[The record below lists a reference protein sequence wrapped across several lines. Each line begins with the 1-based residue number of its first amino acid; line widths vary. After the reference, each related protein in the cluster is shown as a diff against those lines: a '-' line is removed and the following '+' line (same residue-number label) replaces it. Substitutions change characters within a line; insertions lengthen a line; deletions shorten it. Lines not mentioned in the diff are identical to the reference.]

1 MKVLSLFDGMACGRI
16 ALEQLGIP
24 VEKYYASEIDKYAIQ
39 VAQANYPD
47 IIQVG
52 DVCDLDPK
60 DYMDVDLIQGGSPC
74 QGFSM
79 AGKQLA
85 FDDPRSALFFEFIR
99 LLKAIKP
106 KYFLLENVKMKKE
119 FLQIISEQV
128 SACYP
133 EIIFGIEPIFIN
145 SSLLSAQ
152 SRQRY
157 YWTNIPGI
165 KQPEDRGIVL
175 KDILEDNFESDR
187 DKSYCIDANYSK
199 TGAKPHHYKDKYR
212 RQLVN
217 KPIKVGMNVEEVKI
231 RKHEVDEKAL
241 QKLLRSAKKE
251 SKKTMKDIA
260 KECNVALTKAEHWF
274 RTDSSFAI
282 PKDTVWIKLKFV
294 LGITTNKFDKALL
307 EFEYRDGVFESTQ
320 RVYSDQGKSP
330 TLTASNKEQ
339 MIETKPKM
347 VGRDNTPGHD
357 ILKRVYSEDGKSP
370 TITAHAGKG
379 TVPKVETRPK
389 QVGIAHHKNGKPLPS
404 WGGTNKV
411 YGQHGKSPTI
421 MAAAGMGGNREPK
434 VETKPKQVGVAVDI
448 KGHDQIK
455 RVYSPEGKSPTV
467 TTCGGGHREPKV
479 VTGGAFRGRAYD
491 KDGKRMD
498 KDGVSV
504 ANKTKQMLE
513 LRKDAKSNAITTVGK
528 DSVVAHEDLT
538 WRKLTPLECERLQ
551 TVPDN
556 YTNHVSNT
564 QRYKMLGNGWTVEVI
579 KHIYQ
584 NMELEY

>member
-1 MKVLSLFDGMACGRI
+1 
-16 ALEQLGIP
+16 
-24 VEKYYASEIDKYAIQ
+24 
-39 VAQANYPD
+39 
-47 IIQVG
+47 
-52 DVCDLDPK
+52 
-60 DYMDVDLIQGGSPC
+60 MDVDLMLGGSPC
-74 QGFSM
+74 QGFSF

-106 KYFLLENVKMKKE
+106 KYFLLENVRMKKE
-119 FLQIISEQV
+119 FLQVISEQV

-133 EIIFGIEPIFIN
+133 EITFGIEPIFIN

-157 YWTNIPGI
+157 YWTNIPNI
-165 KQPEDRGIVL
+165 QQPEDRGIVL
-175 KDILEDNFESDR
+175 KDILEDDFSSER
-187 DKSYCIDANYSK
+187 DKAHCIDANYFK
-199 TGAKPHHYKDKYR
+199 GASVEQYKKKHR

-251 SKKTMKDIA
+251 SKKTIKDIA
-260 KECNVALTKAEHWF
+260 KECNVPLTKAEHWF

-294 LGITTNKFDKALL
+294 LGITTNKFDKSLL
-307 EFEYRDGVFESTQ
+307 EFEYRDGVYESTQ

-330 TLTASNKEQ
+330 TLTATNKEQ
-339 MIETKPKM
+339 MIET
-347 VGRDNTPGHD
+347 R
-357 ILKRVYSEDGKSP
+357 
-370 TITAHAGKG
+370 
-379 TVPKVETRPK
+379 
-389 QVGIAHHKNGKPLPS
+389 
-404 WGGTNKV
+404 
-411 YGQHGKSPTI
+411 
-421 MAAAGMGGNREPK
+421 
-434 VETKPKQVGVAVDI
+434 PKQVGVAVDI

-455 RVYSPEGKSPTV
+455 RVYSPDGKSPTV

-498 KDGVSV
+498 KNGVSV

-513 LRKDAKSNAITTVGK
+513 LRQDSKSNAITTVGK
-528 DSVVAHEDLT
+528 DSVVVSTKPNQINPSKKASGKQPYMQERVFHKEGKSHALTREFASRTHVGETDELT

-579 KHIYQ
+579 KHIFK
-584 NMELEY
+584 NMEVE